1 MLSTRLA
8 PRTAC
13 VTVTHRRHRRPL
25 QPPTAAARPW
35 PATTAALV
43 RLSTPLY
50 TLLGAPQLWHNA
62 ALLHAN
68 KGHRDALTAL
78 SPAAFAA
85 AAVGNTALL
94 LHFAD
99 TDEPGA
105 RLVQAIG
112 AATNAAIV
120 WQLTA
125 DATARASVA
134 VAAAITAATV
144 AARSARAL
152 PPGVWSLARQ
162 VVCLA
167 AASGFAVAGAS
178 ALGADARAGLAAAG
192 GAAYVATHAS
202 VSTHGRPP
210 LAWAATAL
218 FAIAPA
224 AALAAAVAAGPA
236 AAALGL
242 ATPSLLLAAAAN
254 GLCAPRALHVRDA
267 AWTAGSAWGAASAL
281 ALAATAAAGGGG
293 GSRALVATV
302 AAGVAGLW
310 AAAASREVAW
320 RREEQGAK

>member
-1 MLSTRLA
+1 MVSTRLA
-8 PRTAC
+8 PRTAS
-13 VTVTHRRHRRPL
+13 VPGTHRRRRRPFT
-25 QPPTAAARPW
+25 PPTAAARAW
-35 PATTAALV
+35 PATTSGLV
-43 RLSTPLY
+43 RFSTPLY

-62 ALLHAN
+62 ALLQYN
-68 KGHRDALTAL
+68 KGNRDALAAL

-94 LHFAD
+94 LHFVD
-99 TDEPGA
+99 SDEPGA

-120 WQLTA
+120 WQLTV
-125 DATARASVA
+125 DPTARASVVV
-134 VAAAITAATV
+134 VAAVTAATV
-144 AARSARAL
+144 GARSARAL

-178 ALGADARAGLAAAG
+178 ALGADARVGLAAAG
-192 GAAYVATHAS
+192 GAAYV
-202 VSTHGRPP
+202 VSTRGRPP

-224 AALAAAVAAGPA
+224 ASLAAAVAAGPA
-236 AAALGL
+236 TAAVGL

-254 GLCAPRALHVRDA
+254 GLCVPRALHVRDT
-267 AWTAGSAWGAASAL
+267 AWTAGSAWGAVSAL
-281 ALAATAAAGGGG
+281 ALAATAVASGGAA
-293 GSRALVATV
+293 SRTLVATM

-320 RREEQGAK
+320 RREKV